1 MRARIDAMSST
12 RVSIVV
18 PAVARCEELSAN
30 VQRIAAYFGA
40 TGLEHEIVV
49 VTGPESGN
57 VRLPGVV
64 RVVSA
69 GGYGAA
75 IKRGAQEAHGSII
88 LIVDPSLPYT
98 ESVLG
103 DAVAMIDSATTDIVF
118 GVTPGVKTRGTLLLR
133 FFLVPTLPDGWI
145 LLKAFSAAS
154 ARVLFSEAKLTGAGF
169 DLELAFLANK
179 YGFRIEE
186 LPVAITAPPGHDHR
200 TCNRRLADLIRIRM
214 ANRQMAYRAARRCPV
229 CYSSEV
235 WTQAQVAENIVR
247 ACRRC
252 KIRYLARFR
261 EEREL
266 ALQASAQE
274 LEARGASPS
283 ARLRTSE
290 KRLAILRK
298 HAPAQARVLDV
309 GAGDATFGSV
319 ASKEFEYTG
328 IDASPMAARD
338 ARMRGVD
345 VYCATLEQFVN
356 TGSAFDVIT
365 LFHVFE
371 CLADPHDALARV
383 KELLKP
389 GGIVFLTA
397 FDTES
402 LMYLLFERDRLEDNF
417 RTRLILYSQSALIE
431 LFERSGFEILSVG
444 DDFEYRDRQAVSRA
458 LVTLMPRAGRL
469 VAPLLAVFPDPMMV
483 GTGSIRIIARRRS
496 GPPVNIRPIRSAEP
510 THAR

>member
-1 MRARIDAMSST
+1 MSST

-18 PAVARCEELSAN
+18 PALGRCDQLGPN
-30 VQRIAAYFGA
+30 VQRIAAYFGR

-49 VTGPESGN
+49 VTGPDE
-57 VRLPGVV
+57 VDPRLPGVV

-69 GGYGAA
+69 VGYGAA
-75 IKRGAQEAHGSII
+75 VRRGAQEAHGSII
-88 LIVDPSLPYT
+88 VIADPALPYPET
-98 ESVLG
+98 VLG

-118 GVTPGVKTRGTLLLR
+118 GVTPGAGARGTLLLR
-133 FFLVPTLPDGWI
+133 FFLVPVLPDGSM

-154 ARVLFSEAKLTGAGF
+154 AHVLFSEAKLAGAGF

-186 LPVAITAPPGHDHR
+186 LPVTMSASGGHDHR
-200 TCNRRLADLIRIRM
+200 VCNRRLMDLVRIRM
-214 ANRQMAYRAARRCPV
+214 ANRKLAYRAARRCPV

-235 WTQAQVAENIVR
+235 WTQAQLAENLVR

-252 KIRYLARFR
+252 KSRYLARLR
-261 EEREL
+261 DEDEL
-266 ALQASAQE
+266 ARQASVQE
-274 LEARGASPS
+274 LEAAGASPA

-290 KRLAILRK
+290 RRLSILRK
-298 HAPAQARVLDV
+298 HTTAQARVLDV
-309 GAGDATFGSV
+309 GAGDALFGSV
-319 ASKEFEYTG
+319 ASKELEYTG
-328 IDASPMAARD
+328 IDASPLAARD
-338 ARMRGVD
+338 ARMRGVE

-356 TGSAFDVIT
+356 TGAAFDVIT

-389 GGIVFLTA
+389 GGLVFLTA

-402 LMYLLFERDRLEDNF
+402 LMYLVFERGRLEDNF

-444 DDFEYRDRQAVSRA
+444 DDFEYRDRKAVSRA
-458 LVTLMPRAGRL
+458 VLTLLPRAGRL
-469 VAPLLAVFPDPMMV
+469 VAPLLGVFPDPMMV
-483 GTGSIRIIARRRS
+483 ATGSLRIIARRRA
-496 GPPVNIRPIRSAEP
+496 GPPANIRPIRSAEP